1 MLVLGSRIQQRRIY
15 QSQSVF
21 PCIFAVSPYPSD
33 LDSSFMGMKKS
44 TTRPTPASFLETYL
58 TSLSLLSSM
67 KVVSTILIF
76 PTSPSKTTSH
86 FDIHSTSSQIR
97 VAAHLAQSGDHREQQ
112 RHRILIRVGLR
123 TVRGDLFILLA
134 RCGGVSQPGK
144 F

>member
-1 MLVLGSRIQQRRIY
+1 
-15 QSQSVF
+15 
-21 PCIFAVSPYPSD
+21 
-33 LDSSFMGMKKS
+33 MGIKKS
-44 TTRPTPASFLETYL
+44 TTLPTPASFLETYL

-67 KVVSTILIF
+67 KNHQYDSYFFHLQHDAIL
-76 PTSPSKTTSH
+76 T
-86 FDIHSTSSQIR
+86 FDFHASQIG
-97 VAAHLAQSGDHREQQ
+97 VAAHLAQSEDHREQQ